1 MQHRDKRRDEAEG
14 LKEEMRVKDTDR
26 GLAILQQLCYPNPRP
41 LRDKSSHPKIEEKIM
56 KE

>member
-41 LRDKSSHPKIEEKIM
+41 LRDKSSHPRIEEKIM